1 MSLSEYITQQ
11 RIERA
16 KQLLVESND
25 KISSIAEGLGYV
37 HFSYFAKLF
46 RKLTGLTPQD
56 YRRIH
61 RHL

>member
-16 KQLLVESND
+16 KTLLVETD
-25 KISSIAEGLGYV
+25 GKISSIAEGLGYL

-46 RKLTGLTPQD
+46 RKLTGFTPQD
-56 YRRIH
+56 
-61 RHL
+61 